1 MDDEV
6 VVHPAWWD
14 ADDPSIRG
22 GRNPMLAP
30 SAGIWS
36 YDVAN
41 FGAFAQFTRAQD
53 HQIFAQ
59 ATSAQLGGGC
69 GVVLG
74 GNHGLPYVLRLGT
87 PDDSQDDVVLVWG
100 ESGGVG
106 SQAAYSRRFRIV
118 IPSKFILMGLPPLH
132 LTHP

>member
-69 GVVLG
+69 GVVLD

-87 PDDSQDDVVLVWG
+87 PPIHRMMSYLFG
-100 ESGGVG
+100 AN
-106 SQAAYSRRFRIV
+106 QAGWALRLRIHV
-118 IPSKFILMGLPPLH
+118 AFA
-132 LTHP
+132 